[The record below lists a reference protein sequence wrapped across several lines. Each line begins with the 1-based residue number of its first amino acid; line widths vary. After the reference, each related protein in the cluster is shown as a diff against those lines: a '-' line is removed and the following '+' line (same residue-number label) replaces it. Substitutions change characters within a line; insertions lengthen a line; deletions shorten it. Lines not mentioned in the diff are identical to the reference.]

1 MYSMGGLAEYA
12 VLPAT
17 AVFPLPADVPFD
29 EGAILGCAAMTA
41 FGAVRRAAELRMGER
56 VAVVATGGVGSLIVQ
71 LARVQG
77 ALQIVAVDVS
87 EEKLA
92 AARALGATDAIDA
105 SEGDPVERLLE
116 LTGGGVD
123 VAFEVLGREQTFLQA
138 LGMLRDGGRLVA
150 VGITPA
156 DVRAADRGHPAR
168 PPRTAHPWARTAR
181 APGRTCRRCSA
192 SSSGASST
200 WART

>member
-1 MYSMGGLAEYA
+1 
-12 VLPAT
+12 
-17 AVFPLPADVPFD
+17 
-29 EGAILGCAAMTA
+29 MTA

-105 SEGDPVERLLE
+105 SDGDPVERLLE

-156 DVRAADRGHPAR
+156 DVRAPIDVTRLVRRGLRIQGSYGAR
-168 PPRTAHPWARTAR
+168 PRSDMPTLLGLVERGVVDVGKNVTRRYAIEQAQEAYEALDRHEIVGRAIVSMPTAR
-181 APGRTCRRCSA
+181 DE
-192 SSSGASST
+192 
-200 WART
+200 

>member
-1 MYSMGGLAEYA
+1 
-12 VLPAT
+12 
-17 AVFPLPADVPFD
+17 
-29 EGAILGCAAMTA
+29 MTA

-105 SEGDPVERLLE
+105 SDGDPVERLLE

-156 DVRAADRGHPAR
+156 DVRAPIDVTRLVRRGLRIQGSYGAR
-168 PPRTAHPWARTAR
+168 PRSDMPTLLGLVERGVVDVGRNVTRRYAIEQAQEAYEALDRHEIVGRAIVSMSTAR
-181 APGRTCRRCSA
+181 DE
-192 SSSGASST
+192 
-200 WART
+200 